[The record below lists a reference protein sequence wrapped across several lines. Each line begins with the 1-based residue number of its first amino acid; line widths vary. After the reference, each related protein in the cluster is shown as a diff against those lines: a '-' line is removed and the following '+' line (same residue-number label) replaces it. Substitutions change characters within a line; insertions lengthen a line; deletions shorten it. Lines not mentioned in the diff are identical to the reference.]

1 MKRQQKK
8 IRTGGSL
15 SLEEREAMIK
25 EYLTGQYLKNELW
38 KKYTGQDKEHGQLL
52 EWMRKL
58 GYISDDRK
66 PSPVHSFY
74 PTRLPVSQ
82 PNTDDLIALQRRVK
96 ELEKQLENAQLKAM
110 S

>member
-38 KKYTGQDKEHGQLL
+38 KKYAGQDKGHGQLL
-52 EWMRKL
+52 EWMRKV

-66 PSPVHSFY
+66 PSPVHSFFQ
-74 PTRLPVSQ
+74 PVC
-82 PNTDDLIALQRRVK
+82 
-96 ELEKQLENAQLKAM
+96 
-110 S
+110 